1 MEQTRI
7 LPGAARNSTGD
18 HDGAEHPT
26 ETTGL
31 LSEVQSVHTTGS
43 AGIPDSVGAV
53 RTVGL
58 LCAIIFT
65 ASTAGGFQG
74 LPAARTFEGI
84 LCQQYYT
91 SHERTLVSLS
101 LPSEDDCKIS
111 AIQSQLVY
119 LFAVN
124 NAATA
129 AVGCLAA
136 MPWGI
141 AADKYGRRFVLA
153 ICLYSSALSM
163 AIFILVAWFS
173 DVVPVKLIW
182 TSSLTGLIGG
192 GNAVVMASLSGML
205 ADVLPEAERA
215 VGFMRINVAAMLGHL
230 IAPTVAGA
238 LMPVVGS
245 WVLMS
250 LGFLLMIAAA
260 ASTGLLPETL
270 RTGDKTTE
278 GREGDESPKADK
290 IWKGGFNQVL
300 SALKDSAGV
309 LQSRSLILLVVTTLL
324 ALPASLCTLN
334 LLSLYT
340 SARFHIRLAETG
352 YIQTAF
358 GIAQAI
364 VALVLLPWLSRN
376 TNSARWAPSLQL
388 FGTEVR
394 RDLSLTRL
402 SLAALTLGATVLGLA
417 PSLPYFT
424 AGLAVMALG
433 SAAEGLI
440 MGLMSTY
447 VTADHR
453 ARLYTL
459 IGILQ
464 VVSACYS
471 DPMLAAC
478 YAAGLQ
484 LGGVW
489 RGLPYLCVAVFCAV
503 QGVLV
508 GFVRVPRRE

>member
-1 MEQTRI
+1 M
-7 LPGAARNSTGD
+7 
-18 HDGAEHPT
+18 
-26 ETTGL
+26 
-31 LSEVQSVHTTGS
+31 
-43 AGIPDSVGAV
+43 
-53 RTVGL
+53 
-58 LCAIIFT
+58 
-65 ASTAGGFQG
+65 
-74 LPAARTFEGI
+74 
-84 LCQQYYT
+84 
-91 SHERTLVSLS
+91 
-101 LPSEDDCKIS
+101 
-111 AIQSQLVY
+111 
-119 LFAVN
+119 
-124 NAATA
+124 
-129 AVGCLAA
+129 
-136 MPWGI
+136 
-141 AADKYGRRFVLA
+141 
-153 ICLYSSALSM
+153 
-163 AIFILVAWFS
+163 
-173 DVVPVKLIW
+173 
-182 TSSLTGLIGG
+182 
-192 GNAVVMASLSGML
+192 
-205 ADVLPEAERA
+205 
-215 VGFMRINVAAMLGHL
+215 AAMLGHL

-245 WVLMS
+245 WVLMI

-364 VALVLLPWLSRN
+364 VALVLLPWLSRVTMRTSGHDYAHNDSGPDNGANTSPTSEN